1 MMTVRIIISK
11 EIPSDV
17 RAMIRDNDM
26 SFFPGGE
33 GIVVEVDMGRKAL
46 SVSDDEPVVA
56 GMVSFEL
63 TGKTGSTGVVTKSL
77 VETGALGAIEATL
90 AGVVNTLVK
99 VDVLLRDVS
108 AVMLVGAEGR
118 EVAATVEV
126 VEEE

>member
-26 SFFPGGE
+26 SFFPGGV
-33 GIVVEVDMGRKAL
+33 GIVVEVDTGRRAL

-63 TGKTGSTGVVTKSL
+63 IGKTGFMRVVTKFS
-77 VETGALGAIEATL
+77 VETGVLGAIEAIP
-90 AGVVNTLVK
+90 AGVVDTLVK
-99 VDVLLRDVS
+99 VDVLLRDV
-108 AVMLVGAEGR
+108 AVVVLVGGEGR
-118 EVAATVEV
+118 EVAATDEV